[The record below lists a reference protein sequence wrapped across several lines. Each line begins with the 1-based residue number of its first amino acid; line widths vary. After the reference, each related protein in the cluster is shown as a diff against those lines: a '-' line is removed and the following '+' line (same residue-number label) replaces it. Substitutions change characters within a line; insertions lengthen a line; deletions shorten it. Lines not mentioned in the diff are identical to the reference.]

1 MERECTKCHQ
11 SKELTD
17 ENFYKWSRGYA
28 RKCKECYQKDSRDY
42 QNQKNGYSYSRNRR
56 VDISGRNLIVQRHI
70 SKEFIKYMTENPF
83 YFEYAFK
90 LPATQENIQAESKKL

>member
-11 SKELTD
+11 SKELTK
-17 ENFYKWSRGYA
+17 ENFYKWSRGFA
-28 RKCKECYQKDSRDY
+28 RKCKACYQKDSRDY
-42 QNQKNGYSYSRNRR
+42 QCENGYSHSRNRR
-56 VDISGRNLIVQRHI
+56 VDVLGRNLIVQRHI
-70 SKEFIKYMTENPF
+70 PKEFIKYMTANPF